1 MQTLQTKCLA
11 IVGNTNAAYLK
22 NDGVYCYQ
30 FVNTQKTWV
39 QAKNDCS
46 QRHGHL
52 LTINSQQ
59 TNDFVLNM
67 LSGFGYVNPVWIGF
81 FDRAS
86 EETWQWDSGQF
97 DKHISFC
104 LALVFRLCG
113 NVWL

>member
-1 MQTLQTKCLA
+1 VQTLQTKCLA

-30 FVNTQKTWV
+30 FVNTKKTWV

-46 QRHGHL
+46 QRQGHL

-59 TNDFVLNM
+59 TNDFVLHM
-67 LSGFGYVNPVWIGF
+67 LTGFGYVNPVWIGF

-97 DKHISFC
+97 DKHISGSCFP
-104 LALVFRLCG
+104 VM
-113 NVWL
+113 W